1 MRHTR
6 NSGKPGRPEP
16 DRRLETPTFGT
27 LLERRFSRRS
37 LIGAA
42 GALACASALPAWP
55 SRRARSAAF
64 EPVAAQRTDAV
75 VLPKGYR
82 YDLIA
87 GWGDSLFPGVP
98 DFTARDLKRNAHLA
112 DGAAERQM
120 RQFGTN
126 CDAIVYFPISGK
138 RSDRGILCVNHEY
151 VQAEL
156 SFAGRKSILEDT
168 PEERKRWVEAHP
180 QAVDVMKA
188 AHGVSVL
195 EVSLQ
200 RGRWTFTP
208 GAPLT
213 RRITAETI
221 CEICGP
227 ARGAPQLRT
236 REDPTGTKVRGT
248 FANCA
253 GGRTPWGT
261 YLTSE
266 ENIDDYFALGS
277 LAREPKDEAI
287 VEAHRRFPLLEH
299 SYYGWEHVDRR
310 FDLQYEPN
318 EPLRFGWIVEI
329 DPRDPTSVPRK
340 RTALGRFSHEGA
352 ETVVARDGR
361 VAVYMGDDDKF
372 EYVYKFVTRRP
383 FDPHNPAANR
393 DLLDDGTLYV
403 ARFDADG
410 TGEWLPLV
418 YDERGPL
425 NRRSGFTSQADVV
438 IRARA
443 AADLLGA
450 TPMDRP
456 EDIHPSPVDGRV
468 YIACT
473 NNTSR
478 EPGSRLGEWAG
489 RTIDLGPNA
498 ANPRP
503 RNATGHIIELTEDD
517 GDAAATRFRWNVFL
531 LAGNPGASEA
541 RFLVEY
547 EQVMRAQL
555 AATATYYAG
564 FRDSGAVSPIACP
577 DNLGFDPLGRLW
589 IVTDSDRVLG
599 TNDGCFVC
607 PTTGPERGALR
618 QIMSGPNGAEICGCE
633 ITPDGTT
640 VFLSIQ
646 HPGDGGSVDDPVS
659 HWPDGGDLPARAA
672 VIAVRREDGD
682 PL

>member
-168 PEERKRWVEAHP
+168 PEERKRWVETHP

-403 ARFDADG
+403 ARFEESG
-410 TGEWLPLV
+410 KVTWLPLV
-418 YDERGPL
+418 HGEGPL
-425 NRRSGFTSQADVV
+425 TAENGFESQADVL
-438 IRARA
+438 IETRR
-443 AADLLGA
+443 AADLLKA

-456 EDIHPSPVDGRV
+456 EEVEPNPRTGKV
-468 YIACT
+468 YVMLT
-473 NNTSR
+473 NNTRRS
-478 EPGSRLGEWAG
+478 A
-489 RTIDLGPNA
+489 DQVDGPN
-498 ANPRP
+498 PRAE
-503 RNATGHIIELTEDD
+503 NAFGHIIEITPDN
-517 GDAAATRFRWNVFL
+517 GDHAAETSGWEVLVKCGDPSDPAHGALWN
-531 LAGNPGASEA
+531 P
-541 RFLVEY
+541 
-547 EQVMRAQL
+547 
-555 AATATYYAG
+555 
-564 FRDSGAVSPIACP
+564 AVSENGWFGSP
-577 DNLGFDPLGRLW
+577 DNCAIDNQGRLW
-589 IVTDSDRVLG
+589 ITTDGNNYAYSGRTDGVWAMETEGELRGTSKLFYRVP
-599 TNDGCFVC
+599 V
-607 PTTGPERGALR
+607 
-618 QIMSGPNGAEICGCE
+618 GAEMCGPAF
-633 ITPDGTT
+633 TPDDETLF
-640 VFLSIQ
+640 VAVQ
-646 HPGDGGSVDDPVS
+646 HPADGGEEWPEFGRPSTYDDPS
-659 HWPDGGDLPARAA
+659 TRWPDFDPNMPVRPSVVAITKNGGG
-672 VIAVRREDGD
+672 VIGS
-682 PL
+682 